1 MNYRKYL
8 KKGNLNEEEKIN
20 KKRTVLPILTLKA
33 TSISIVRRRVERERE
48 DKETK
53 GEGKHYTIDAFGVT
67 TGKHSFMFIHNFI

>member
-1 MNYRKYL
+1 M
-8 KKGNLNEEEKIN
+8 
-20 KKRTVLPILTLKA
+20 PILTLKA